1 LGRIFGNKHQCG
13 NPQNPQKTEKLKKP
27 SRCPRS
33 FERPLTVMFFTQ
45 PSSGSLA
52 TPSPALGGLQ
62 IPSGLVVQSCT
73 SHPEEEELFIGTQFS
88 HLSTAVDT
96 SAAAACNAWC
106 VRVCVFFSSFFFE
119 ALHPADVSAP
129 VFSGT
134 SAFSLRLTPSRLTPG
149 ATSALQS
156 PPRFHLCPSLP
167 FWHVRFT
174 SPLHPGF
181 YYTER

>member
-1 LGRIFGNKHQCG
+1 MGPSLERCESKQTDPYTQHKRDGARAEGADGWAESLETSTNAET
-13 NPQNPQKTEKLKKP
+13 PQNPQKTEKLKKP

-73 SHPEEEELFIGTQFS
+73 SHPEEEELYIGTQFS

-106 VRVCVFFSSFFFE
+106 VRVCVFFFPLFF
-119 ALHPADVSAP
+119 
-129 VFSGT
+129 
-134 SAFSLRLTPSRLTPG
+134 
-149 ATSALQS
+149 
-156 PPRFHLCPSLP
+156 
-167 FWHVRFT
+167 
-174 SPLHPGF
+174 
-181 YYTER
+181 